1 MQLRW
6 IFTVIGIWNN
16 MVSVCIDQ
24 TGVLSRLSI
33 PVDESNY
40 GPSLSTQLTV
50 SMGAFSLSEQYVL
63 THTHTHTGT
72 HTNTHTKWHR
82 VERGMSAPLVCS
94 AYDCNW

>member
-24 TGVLSRLSI
+24 TGVLSCLSI

-40 GPSLSTQLTV
+40 GSSLSTQLTV
-50 SMGAFSLSEQYVL
+50 SMGALSLYVQYQPR
-63 THTHTHTGT
+63 HTHTQT
-72 HTNTHTKWHR
+72 HRAITTL
-82 VERGMSAPLVCS
+82 GQLA
-94 AYDCNW
+94 

>member
-16 MVSVCIDQ
+16 MVSVRIDQ

-50 SMGAFSLSEQYVL
+50 SMGALSLCVQCVL
-63 THTHTHTGT
+63 THTCTHRHTHA
-72 HTNTHTKWHR
+72 HTQNYHNIRTVGLESHLL
-82 VERGMSAPLVCS
+82 P
-94 AYDCNW
+94 

>member
-50 SMGAFSLSEQYVL
+50 SMGALSLYVQYVL
-63 THTHTHTGT
+63 AHTRTHRHTHA
-72 HTNTHTKWHR
+72 HTKNYHNIR
-82 VERGMSAPLVCS
+82 TVGLESHLLP
-94 AYDCNW
+94 